1 MSSPVSVEESLT
13 SQIRMT
19 SSKGYALRPLYRAGH
34 SLGPALQV
42 SLRDKHL
49 VESCAGGQ
57 GPERPPVPRRLSDL
71 E

>member
-1 MSSPVSVEESLT
+1 MSSPVYVEESLT

-42 SLRDKHL
+42 SLRDKRWTKL
-49 VESCAGGQ
+49 
-57 GPERPPVPRRLSDL
+57 
-71 E
+71 